1 MIIVIY
7 RQQLVEKNERPYRT
21 YIRNVRIYWHLECKC
36 RLRESIS
43 IDKQRAGV
51 YGCTF
56 IHALDR
62 VGRWV
67 VRVTR
72 FNLSSRICAICGV
85 SPFEP
90 CLRAREMQREW
101 NLCLCLD
108 FRTASTAGIRTW
120 GGMHEDRFEKKESDH
135 LRLRKM
141 ERENGNYRR
150 VECKSG
156 IRFRIDL
163 LLEI

>member
-90 CLRAREMQREW
+90 WSATRT
-101 NLCLCLD
+101 NLYLCLD
-108 FRTASTAGIRTW
+108 FCTPSTAGIRTW
-120 GGMHEDRFEKKESDH
+120 GGMHEDRFKKKESDH
-135 LRLRKM
+135 VRWRKM

>member
-72 FNLSSRICAICGV
+72 FNLSFRICAICGV

-90 CLRAREMQREW
+90 VKCNA
-101 NLCLCLD
+101 NLFLCLD
-108 FRTASTAGIRTW
+108 FRTASTGIRTW

-135 LRLRKM
+135 VRWRKM

-150 VECKSG
+150 VECKSR